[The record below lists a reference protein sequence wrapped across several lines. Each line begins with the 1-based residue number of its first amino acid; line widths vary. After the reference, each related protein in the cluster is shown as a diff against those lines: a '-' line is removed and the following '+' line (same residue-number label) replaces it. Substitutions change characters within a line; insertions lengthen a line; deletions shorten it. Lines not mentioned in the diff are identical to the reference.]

1 MKVLFGGYT
10 DHASHGLYEAF
21 LDQQNPNPSITNL
34 KNIIQLQRP
43 TYFQTDGSLLFT
55 ISQNDNQAGIASYR
69 LIGQNYVQIDAFY
82 HPGAAPC
89 YLALS
94 KNKKLIYTANYH
106 LGTLSIFQY
115 DEQGHLQFIS
125 SCQHTGHGKLKEQD
139 AAHPHF
145 FNQTPQGNLVSCDLG
160 LDRLDFYTFYGQQ
173 LKHVANYQ
181 MEAGFG
187 TRHVR
192 FSVDGHYMYVVG
204 ELSSKVNVIQ
214 IDETNWNF
222 AEIDSVKT
230 IPESYSEH
238 NGAAAIRISN
248 DDKFL
253 YVTNRGHD
261 SIAIYR
267 ILANHHL
274 DLIQR
279 IPVYGAFPRDFNFNS
294 QQNLLVVANQN
305 SNNATLY
312 KRNPKL
318 GTLVPIQKDFYV
330 PEPTRVII
338 LD

>member
-10 DHASHGLYEAF
+10 DHASQGLYEAF
-21 LDQQNPNPSITNL
+21 LDQQNPNPYITNL

-145 FNQTPQGNLVSCDLG
+145 FNQTPQGNLVSVS
-160 LDRLDFYTFYGQQ
+160 YTH
-173 LKHVANYQ
+173 L
-181 MEAGFG
+181 
-187 TRHVR
+187 T
-192 FSVDGHYMYVVG
+192 
-204 ELSSKVNVIQ
+204 LP
-214 IDETNWNF
+214 TN
-222 AEIDSVKT
+222 
-230 IPESYSEH
+230 
-238 NGAAAIRISN
+238 
-248 DDKFL
+248 
-253 YVTNRGHD
+253 
-261 SIAIYR
+261 
-267 ILANHHL
+267 
-274 DLIQR
+274 
-279 IPVYGAFPRDFNFNS
+279 
-294 QQNLLVVANQN
+294 
-305 SNNATLY
+305 
-312 KRNPKL
+312 
-318 GTLVPIQKDFYV
+318 
-330 PEPTRVII
+330 
-338 LD
+338 